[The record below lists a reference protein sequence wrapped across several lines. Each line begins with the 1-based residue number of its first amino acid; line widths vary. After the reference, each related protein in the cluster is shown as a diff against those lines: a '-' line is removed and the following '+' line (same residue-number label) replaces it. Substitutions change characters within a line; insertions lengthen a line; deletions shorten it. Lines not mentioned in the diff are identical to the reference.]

1 MIIELVR
8 NDKYTA
14 SLHNTGKYIYVGEIK
29 NRSLKT
35 AWGESCDDIFNEI
48 AENKV
53 LQVTENYLTK
63 YIKQETYS
71 EMLTQE
77 SSWYFDN
84 VNQLVYIH
92 INHSESPLTSIYD
105 YGYSFGICE
114 KEVTYIDD
122 FEYLPL
128 IKDAPDIDRE
138 TDYTNSNQPTGSTG
152 SITLSNMEYKNE
164 NGVKEGR
171 LDFLLSENV
180 YGNDVFIY
188 TLSENALVPIASKY
202 IENISIGMNEVE
214 ISLQDRRFS

>member
-48 AENKV
+48 AKNKV

-77 SSWYFDN
+77 SSWYFDF